1 MDSKYFFTKLEKE
14 IEQDWED
21 CGTAE
26 RDFFFALFDS
36 QIRLWQAAGLE
47 KDDAVDSFESV
58 FLETVKYY
66 MEEYLKKQLKTSKK
80 VVYKCQIL

>member
-14 IEQDWED
+14 IKQDWDD

-26 RDFFFALFDS
+26 QDFFFALFDS
-36 QIRLWQAAGLE
+36 QIRLWQAAGY
-47 KDDAVDSFESV
+47 KRDDAIDHFKSE

-66 MEEYLKKQLKTSKK
+66 MDEYIRLES
-80 VVYKCQIL
+80 

>member
-14 IEQDWED
+14 IKQDWDD

-36 QIRLWQAAGLE
+36 QIRLWRAAGYK
-47 KDDAVDSFESV
+47 KDDAVKCFKNEFPEV
-58 FLETVKYY
+58 IEYY
-66 MEEYLKKQLKTSKK
+66 MEEYFKNN
-80 VVYKCQIL
+80 